1 MKWSKSARTA
11 DFATSPFEE
20 AENNFTEKTN
30 KKKTVRQPNF
40 KFSNSSTAK
49 FCELIWLSK

>member
-1 MKWSKSARTA
+1 MHQSKSARTA

-30 KKKTVRQPNF
+30 KKDSKAN
-40 KFSNSSTAK
+40 
-49 FCELIWLSK
+49 ILSLAIL